1 MKECFSDTQTNEQ
14 EGVCNLSTLSEAEK
28 KPCTSPP
35 QKIITYIPENR
46 TWLRGKLILHLT

>member
-35 QKIITYIPENR
+35 QKIITYIPENL